1 MRISDWSSDV
11 CSSDLIEVAHHRAAV
26 QRGIFG
32 QQRARAAGADLAGA
46 QRAQRLQVGACDSR
60 MADVADDQDLER
72 GEIRALRLAQG
83 QHVEQALGG
92 MRVAAVTGVEQRG
105 VLPGR
110 RSEEHTSELQSLM
123 RISYAVFCLKKHNP

>member
-1 MRISDWSSDV
+1 
-11 CSSDLIEVAHHRAAV
+11 
-26 QRGIFG
+26 
-32 QQRARAAGADLAGA
+32 
-46 QRAQRLQVGACDSR
+46 

-105 VLPGR
+105 VLPAAAASSATAPSAQCRTTNPRTPIASMFFSVSSAVSPLVVDEVEASKFRMSAPSRCAARWKLSRVRVEGSKNSVQIGR
-110 RSEEHTSELQSLM
+110 AH
-123 RISYAVFCLKKHNP
+123 V

>member
-72 GEIRALRLAQG
+72 GEISDLRLAQG

-92 MRVAAVTGVEQRG
+92 MRVAAVTGV
-105 VLPGR
+105 
-110 RSEEHTSELQSLM
+110 RSEERRGGKEGVSTCRS
-123 RISYAVFCLKKHNP
+123 RWAADNKKKKK